1 MKAFDSNRSSSR
13 YLLPLPER
21 VPEGGTEWFFW
32 QPDLMCVKYCV
43 AVDRHI
49 TLWAALSPS
58 SGALAAVEVVRKES
72 SFPVLLKP
80 LTEFTINKV
89 METFRLFHT

>member
-1 MKAFDSNRSSSR
+1 M
-13 YLLPLPER
+13 
-21 VPEGGTEWFFW
+21 VFW

-49 TLWAALSPS
+49 TLWATSSPF
-58 SGALAAVEVVRKES
+58 SGALAAVEVVRKEF

-89 METFRLFHT
+89 TETFRLFHP